1 MSSRK
6 REPEGQK
13 LPPYVGED
21 GRLYF
26 NFAQGLEVLIRERSP
41 GTTNVFDEY
50 TYKITACRYIGGT
63 EYYDVEQNG
72 IAKPAPDS
80 ANRVKYLISRYGVKT
95 LYTGMRLE
103 LPLTVEEVQRYY
115 ENIERVFD
123 TSYATAMLIPEYKA
137 IRAELTK
144 TACKI
149 GYAEAYHCLTEAA
162 ELEARQEE
170 LQTQAENILRAHYI
184 NPDDLKITPRCER
197 CGGKGFD
204 VFGICCCAERQRD
217 KIKAYNAAERLR
229 LRRLINN

>member
-1 MSSRK
+1 MSNRK

-13 LPPYVGED
+13 LPPYVGAD

-26 NFAQGLEVLIRERSP
+26 NFAQGLEVLIRERSK
-41 GTTNVFDEY
+41 GADVIDEY

-72 IAKPAPDS
+72 IQKPAPDS

-95 LYTGMRLE
+95 LYTGKRLE
-103 LPLTVEEVQRYY
+103 LPLTLDEVQQYY
-115 ENIERVFD
+115 DHCARVYD
-123 TSYATAMLIPEYKA
+123 TAYAAAMLIPEYKA
-137 IRAELTK
+137 IRAELIK
-144 TACKI
+144 IACKT
-149 GYAEAYHCLTEAA
+149 GYAEAYHRFDQVA
-162 ELEARQEE
+162 ELETRQAE
-170 LQTQAENILRAHYI
+170 LQKQANNILRAHYI
-184 NPDDLKITPRCER
+184 NPDDLKTAPRCER

-204 VFGICCCAERQRD
+204 VFGVCSCAERQSD